1 MSFPRIQRRTHKIL
15 HCLYVIYSISSVVLL
30 SSGFS
35 LSNQVIIPKRSAA
48 TTTAA
53 TATTLI
59 VGNKIRLPT
68 LQLFSSTLNE
78 LESSTVKEL
87 KQILK
92 DNNLDKRGVISK
104 LKRKEDLVDYLH
116 EHLSVDDDDTDTGNN
131 NDDTD
136 DYSIEDGNASSEND
150 ELFVSIK
157 TDQDIIVKQVPPSS
171 TSSSKTTTTPE
182 TKTRPKLSKAIAP
195 MIPVNIQERMTNR
208 GITSLLP
215 IQQASF
221 EQIYN
226 GGDAVL
232 HSPTGSGKTL
242 AFVLPILSSKK
253 RKRWQ
258 RAKVASPR
266 VITICP
272 SRELAKQVGKEYTK
286 FLDKSIGVATVF
298 GGVPIERHI
307 SLLKYKPQVVVTTPG
322 RLRELVREGHM
333 DYSQISTLVLDEA
346 DILLDK
352 SDSPDV
358 FAAIEDI
365 EKALDEQEDDP
376 EYQMVLVSATIGRNV
391 RDFAE
396 EMEFEPEAFIRVDGN
411 SDSKTLV
418 HATTT
423 QTTTTTTTPDSSSS
437 LSSPAAATTRLA
449 NNNVATVGHWHMSCK
464 ASVRSDI
471 TADLISVLSPRL
483 TIVFVPTKSETESV
497 AAFLSDKSS
506 GAMKI
511 RILHGDMSQSA
522 RSRCIALIREESSSS
537 SRQQQSQQQK
547 QQQVGQILVATD
559 VASRGLDLPNVDLV
573 VQYGLPKIAGK
584 DGTISPELYAHR
596 TGRTGRFQI
605 GGDDDY
611 SNNNSF
617 STSNAVA
624 MYDPAIGEGR
634 LISTLV
640 EGVRETLDVEI
651 QPMAIPSSAQV
662 VDAAYTR
669 LSQDVI
675 TGSGTKE
682 ESSSLSEDDLATYFR
697 QRLETDERIN
707 TSDPNQLLDQL
718 ANAMVSLSKLD
729 PSISPSTQH
738 SSLLTGDL
746 TYNTLRLY
754 HKDNVS
760 FLTPPKVTVFCKAYG
775 SGKLGRVLIC
785 KDGSAVFDLS
795 KKRARRLLDAVM
807 TADEETEYSLEMI
820 STLPEI

>member
-1 MSFPRIQRRTHKIL
+1 
-15 HCLYVIYSISSVVLL
+15 
-30 SSGFS
+30 
-35 LSNQVIIPKRSAA
+35 
-48 TTTAA
+48 
-53 TATTLI
+53 
-59 VGNKIRLPT
+59 
-68 LQLFSSTLNE
+68 
-78 LESSTVKEL
+78 
-87 KQILK
+87 
-92 DNNLDKRGVISK
+92 
-104 LKRKEDLVDYLH
+104 
-116 EHLSVDDDDTDTGNN
+116 
-131 NDDTD
+131 
-136 DYSIEDGNASSEND
+136 
-150 ELFVSIK
+150 
-157 TDQDIIVKQVPPSS
+157 
-171 TSSSKTTTTPE
+171 
-182 TKTRPKLSKAIAP
+182 
-195 MIPVNIQERMTNR
+195 MTNR

-411 SDSKTLV
+411 SD
-418 HATTT
+418 
-423 QTTTTTTTPDSSSS
+423 
-437 LSSPAAATTRLA
+437 
-449 NNNVATVGHWHMSCK
+449 
-464 ASVRSDI
+464 I
-471 TADLISVLSPRL
+471 
-483 TIVFVPTKSETESV
+483 FVPTKSETESV

-596 TGRTGRFQI
+596 TGRTGR
-605 GGDDDY
+605 
-611 SNNNSF
+611 
-617 STSNAVA
+617 
-624 MYDPAIGEGR
+624 
-634 LISTLV
+634 
-640 EGVRETLDVEI
+640 
-651 QPMAIPSSAQV
+651 
-662 VDAAYTR
+662 
-669 LSQDVI
+669 
-675 TGSGTKE
+675 
-682 ESSSLSEDDLATYFR
+682 
-697 QRLETDERIN
+697 
-707 TSDPNQLLDQL
+707 
-718 ANAMVSLSKLD
+718 
-729 PSISPSTQH
+729 
-738 SSLLTGDL
+738 
-746 TYNTLRLY
+746 
-754 HKDNVS
+754 
-760 FLTPPKVTVFCKAYG
+760 
-775 SGKLGRVLIC
+775 
-785 KDGSAVFDLS
+785 
-795 KKRARRLLDAVM
+795 
-807 TADEETEYSLEMI
+807 
-820 STLPEI
+820 

>member
-1 MSFPRIQRRTHKIL
+1 
-15 HCLYVIYSISSVVLL
+15 
-30 SSGFS
+30 
-35 LSNQVIIPKRSAA
+35 
-48 TTTAA
+48 
-53 TATTLI
+53 
-59 VGNKIRLPT
+59 
-68 LQLFSSTLNE
+68 
-78 LESSTVKEL
+78 
-87 KQILK
+87 
-92 DNNLDKRGVISK
+92 
-104 LKRKEDLVDYLH
+104 
-116 EHLSVDDDDTDTGNN
+116 
-131 NDDTD
+131 
-136 DYSIEDGNASSEND
+136 
-150 ELFVSIK
+150 
-157 TDQDIIVKQVPPSS
+157 
-171 TSSSKTTTTPE
+171 
-182 TKTRPKLSKAIAP
+182 
-195 MIPVNIQERMTNR
+195 
-208 GITSLLP
+208 
-215 IQQASF
+215 
-221 EQIYN
+221 
-226 GGDAVL
+226 
-232 HSPTGSGKTL
+232 
-242 AFVLPILSSKK
+242 
-253 RKRWQ
+253 
-258 RAKVASPR
+258 
-266 VITICP
+266 
-272 SRELAKQVGKEYTK
+272 
-286 FLDKSIGVATVF
+286 
-298 GGVPIERHI
+298 
-307 SLLKYKPQVVVTTPG
+307 
-322 RLRELVREGHM
+322 
-333 DYSQISTLVLDEA
+333 
-346 DILLDK
+346 
-352 SDSPDV
+352 
-358 FAAIEDI
+358 
-365 EKALDEQEDDP
+365 
-376 EYQMVLVSATIGRNV
+376 
-391 RDFAE
+391 
-396 EMEFEPEAFIRVDGN
+396 
-411 SDSKTLV
+411 
-418 HATTT
+418 
-423 QTTTTTTTPDSSSS
+423 
-437 LSSPAAATTRLA
+437 
-449 NNNVATVGHWHMSCK
+449 MSCK

-611 SNNNSF
+611 SSNNNY

-669 LSQDVI
+669 LSQDII

-682 ESSSLSEDDLATYFR
+682 ESSSEDDLATYFR
-697 QRLETDERIN
+697 QRLEIDERIN

-754 HKDNVS
+754 HNDNVS
-760 FLTPPKVTVFCKAYG
+760 FLTPPKVTAFCKAYG

-807 TADEETEYSLEMI
+807 TAEKETEYSLEMI
-820 STLPEI
+820 SSLPEI

>member
-1 MSFPRIQRRTHKIL
+1 M
-15 HCLYVIYSISSVVLL
+15 
-30 SSGFS
+30 
-35 LSNQVIIPKRSAA
+35 IPKRSTTSTPAAA
-48 TTTAA
+48 TLASTS
-53 TATTLI
+53 I
-59 VGNKIRLPT
+59 IGNKIRLPT

-116 EHLSVDDDDTDTGNN
+116 KHLSVDGDNDNDDVNTDADTDT
-131 NDDTD
+131 DTDTD
-136 DYSIEDGNASSEND
+136 DYSIEGSSPEND
-150 ELFVSIK
+150 ELLVS
-157 TDQDIIVKQVPPSS
+157 TETNQDIIIKQVPPSS
-171 TSSSKTTTTPE
+171 SSVSSSKTTETTAP
-182 TKTRPKLSKAIAP
+182 TRPLLSKEIAA
-195 MIPVNIQERMTNR
+195 MIPPNIQERMMNR

-221 EQIYN
+221 EMIYN
-226 GGDAVL
+226 GNDAVL

-272 SRELAKQVGKEYTK
+272 SRELAKQIGKEYSK

-307 SLLKYKPQVVVTTPG
+307 SLLKYKPQIVVTTPG

-396 EMEFEPEAFIRVDGN
+396 EMEFEPDAFIRVDGN

-418 HATTT
+418 HTTTT
-423 QTTTTTTTPDSSSS
+423 QTTTTTPVSSSS

-605 GGDDDY
+605 GGDDGY
-611 SNNNSF
+611 SNNNNYE
-617 STSNAVA
+617 TSNAVA

-669 LSQDVI
+669 LSQDII

-682 ESSSLSEDDLATYFR
+682 DESSSSSEDDLATYFR

-754 HKDNVS
+754 QNDNVS
-760 FLTPPKVTVFCKAYG
+760 FLTPPEVTAFCKAYG

-795 KKRARRLLDAVM
+795 KKRAKRLLDAVM
-807 TADEETEYSLEMI
+807 TTEEETEYSLEMI
-820 STLPEI
+820 SSLPEI